1 MERTVDIVD
10 DGSILKIEVKGSD
23 FSFKL
28 VYSIKEKLLMELSSS
43 NIDVNLKLPII
54 SSLAKAKIEE
64 EKKGEEERVLRRY
77 VVLKPSKTISDELMF
92 LLKSKGA
99 FSVDNALSLD
109 EIIEIIEKERERYP
123 LLAEIIDKHG
133 IGGARK
139 RITLALA
146 GALRRKGLVK
156 YCKIR
161 KAGYE
166 EYMYYTSQS
175 VKY

>member
-28 VYSIKEKLLMELSSS
+28 VYSIEEKLLMELSSS
-43 NIDVNLKLPII
+43 NIDVNLKLPTI
-54 SSLAKAKIEE
+54 SSLAKAKIEK
-64 EKKGEEERVLRRY
+64 KKGGEESVLRRY

-139 RITLALA
+139 RIALALA

-156 YCKIR
+156 YYKIR